1 MFVKLDQVRA
11 KPAWMFVKLDQV
23 RAKPAW
29 LATNPA

>member
-1 MFVKLDQVRA
+1 MFVKLDQVFV